1 MKKRNSTP
9 IDLKRFWIVGFLLF
23 SASLLFAAPE
33 QNSFTEE
40 QRAYWAFQPISSP
53 KVPKVRGKDWVR
65 NPIDAFIL
73 KGIEN
78 QSLTPANEAD
88 RRTLIRRAS
97 LDLLGLPPTPET
109 VDAFINDPAP
119 NTYGKL
125 IDQLLE
131 SQRYGERYARH
142 WLDLVRYADTDGFKA
157 DVLRPNAWRYRDY
170 VIESLNSDKSYAQFV
185 QEQIAG
191 DELYPNN
198 DDAKKATGYLRLWP
212 YEDNQPDMTR
222 HWEATLDDIADI
234 SGDVFLGMSMK
245 CARCHD
251 HKFDAITQ
259 KDYFRFRA
267 FFSAMSPWEDIHL
280 GGEKAEQ
287 TYRKELSNWET
298 MTLDIRSEM
307 DPLKLGPLSKEK
319 SLAKAKLPTYMK
331 EILDKAER
339 TPYEEQLTRF
349 ANKLIDSRAEGK
361 FKMQFAEEE
370 KIRWT
375 ALEKELRAFNSYK
388 PERELVAAVR
398 DIGRIAP
405 ESYFESKQGREPIEP
420 GYLSIL
426 DPKDASI
433 VSLENVSDSTGQRA
447 TLALWLT
454 DGENPLSVRV
464 IVNRLWQWHFGTGIV
479 DSSNDFGVLGGEPT
493 HPELLDWLSRK
504 FVEEDWSLKS
514 MHRLIMTSAT
524 YRQSSIPQDIESVQ
538 NVDPE
543 NRMLSWMPA
552 RRMDAEQ
559 LRDSLLSV
567 SGEIDT
573 TMGGP
578 AVKEENSPRRS
589 IYVLNKRNKEM
600 TMMNTFDTPDLHN
613 SCSLRDVT
621 TTPIQALAL
630 LNGEWTVER
639 AKQFADQI
647 LINKVASIESRIN
660 TAYLT
665 ALGRGPTEDDIIDA
679 LNFFE
684 TLEPESEAYRT
695 AWIDFCHV
703 LMNTNEFVYSN

>member
-1 MKKRNSTP
+1 MSRRKITP
-9 IDLKRFWIVGFLLF
+9 IYLKRLWIVGFLLL
-23 SASLLFAAPE
+23 SASCLFGTPSE
-33 QNSFTEE
+33 DSFTEE
-40 QRAYWAFQPISSP
+40 QRAYWVFQPISQP
-53 KVPKVRGKDWVR
+53 KVPTVRAKDWIR

-73 KGIEN
+73 QGIE
-78 QSLTPANEAD
+78 SRKLTPANEAD

-97 LDLLGLPPTPET
+97 LDLLGLPPTPEA

-119 NTYGKL
+119 NAYEKL

-131 SQRYGERYARH
+131 SPRYGERYARH

-198 DDAKKATGYLRLWP
+198 DEAKKATGYLRLWP

-222 HWEATLDDIADI
+222 HWEATLDDIADV

-259 KDYFRFRA
+259 KDYFRFRS
-267 FFSAMSPWEDIHL
+267 FFSAISPWEDIHL
-280 GGEKAEQ
+280 GGEDADKR
-287 TYRKELSNWET
+287 YRTELATWES
-298 MTLDIRSEM
+298 MTLGIRTEM
-307 DPLKLGPLSKEK
+307 EALKVGPLEKEK
-319 SLAKAKLPTYMK
+319 ALARAKLPTYMK
-331 EILDKAER
+331 EILDKPER

-349 ANKLIDSRAEGK
+349 AYKLIDSRSEIRFQAELDK
-361 FKMQFAEEE
+361 EE
-370 KIRWT
+370 KVRWA
-375 ALEKELRAFNSYK
+375 ALEKELRAFDAYK
-388 PERELVAAVR
+388 PQREQVAAVK
-398 DIGRIAP
+398 DIGATAP
-405 ESYFESKQGREPIEP
+405 KSYLEGKNGRELIEP

-426 DPKDASI
+426 DPQDATI
-433 VSLENVSDSTGQRA
+433 VSLNNVSETTGQRA

-454 DGENPLSVRV
+454 DEENPLSVRV
-464 IVNRLWQWHFGTGIV
+464 MVNRLWQWHFGTGIV
-479 DSSNDFGVLGGEPT
+479 PSSNDFGVLGGEPS

-504 FVEEDWSLKS
+504 FVEEGWSLKS
-514 MHRLIMTSAT
+514 MHRLMMTSAT
-524 YRQSSIPQDIESVQ
+524 YRQSSTPRDADIAEKA
-538 NVDPE
+538 DAD
-543 NRMLSWMPA
+543 NRYLSWMPV

-559 LRDSLLSV
+559 LRDALLSV

-578 AVKEENSPRRS
+578 AVEEENSPRRS
-589 IYVLNKRNKEM
+589 IYVINKRNKEM
-600 TMMNTFDTPDLHN
+600 TMMNSFDTPDLHN

-630 LNGEWTVER
+630 LNGDWTLSR
-639 AKQFADQI
+639 AKQFADQV
-647 LINKVASIESRIN
+647 LSKQGASTEDRIT

-665 ALGRGPTEDDIIDA
+665 ALGRGPTEEDIIDA
-679 LNFFE
+679 RNF
-684 TLEPESEAYRT
+684 LESVEPKGDAYRT
-695 AWIDFCHV
+695 AWADFCHV